1 MCLDACR
8 PEPSPFKTW
17 DPSNLRLTSTFMS
30 MHMQDG
36 IPTTLLNEFPEIKA
50 YHNRVAALPAVAKM
64 YENVTEGPRLSY
76 KVLP

>member
-1 MCLDACR
+1 
-8 PEPSPFKTW
+8 
-17 DPSNLRLTSTFMS
+17 MS